1 LGLII
6 YLAKPNLLRRLA
18 MAADQARR
26 EFPPNEPSEAS
37 NRRARDERSGQNKGE
52 ESLVRQARIGWQ
64 KGSFTGEDMQCRYQG
79 GPAECTEG
87 ERIASVASSR
97 GSISCS
103 CVECRGQSRRWREKQ
118 TGIVLRLCLFGCP
131 VQKPTA
137 SVVTCIRFSSSE
149 RDGHTPIPTTQRRT
163 QSRTLI
169 FLL

>member
-1 LGLII
+1 
-6 YLAKPNLLRRLA
+6 

-79 GPAECTEG
+79 GVHGRGTNRIGCVLAWKYLLLLRGVQRPVEETAG
-87 ERIASVASSR
+87 EA
-97 GSISCS
+97 
-103 CVECRGQSRRWREKQ
+103 KQ
-118 TGIVLRLCLFGCP
+118 EWLFVLGLFGCP

-137 SVVTCIRFSSSE
+137 SVVTCLRFSSSE
-149 RDGHTPIPTTQRRT
+149 RDGHAHTHYAETHAESHAHFSSSLVLLDCKATQGDGD
-163 QSRTLI
+163 
-169 FLL
+169 

>member
-1 LGLII
+1 
-6 YLAKPNLLRRLA
+6 

-103 CVECRGQSRRWREKQ
+103 CVECRGQSRRRREKQ
-118 TGIVLRLCLFGCP
+118 NRNGFSSWVC
-131 VQKPTA
+131 
-137 SVVTCIRFSSSE
+137 SVVQCRNQPLLSSLAFASQVLNEMVTRPYPLRRDARRVARSFFFFFSSL
-149 RDGHTPIPTTQRRT
+149 G
-163 QSRTLI
+163 L
-169 FLL
+169 